1 MLNSSNQPTKN
12 GKNVVSSV
20 YELAFNL
27 INKNYKDI
35 DNKTKVKIINK
46 IIEVL
51 QNGSSYNS
59 INSKIQT
66 SIIGSEDVERYLE
79 STRTSNCSNL
89 INFNTFYYHNEL
101 RVVPSAPEVYFDLN
115 TGDFVREPFEYFLEM
130 KASYTIDDLIDY
142 LGTKPSMS
150 LLFNNRNRLVGG
162 LNSLLAKY
170 DVDKLLFA
178 IDHTDMVYDRRLI
191 KNIFEIEEYMS
202 EAEDSY
208 NMKLTESV
216 INETNKIVPKK
227 RKLFEEKSGM

>member
-66 SIIGSEDVERYLE
+66 SPIGSEDVERYLE
-79 STRTSNCSNL
+79 GTRIGCSNL
-89 INFNTFYYHNEL
+89 INFNIFYYHNEL
-101 RVVPSAPEVYFDLN
+101 RVVPAAPEVYFDLN

>member
-1 MLNSSNQPTKN
+1 VIKN
-12 GKNVVSSV
+12 GRNAVSSV

-27 INKNYKDI
+27 INKNYTQI
-35 DNKTKVKIINK
+35 DKQTKIKIINK

-66 SIIGSEDVERYLE
+66 SPIGSEDVERYLE
-79 STRTSNCSNL
+79 STRVGCSNL

-130 KASYTIDDLIDY
+130 KASYTIDDLINY
-142 LGTKPSMS
+142 LRTKPSMS
-150 LLFNNRNRLVGG
+150 LLFNNENRLVGG
-162 LNSLLAKY
+162 LNSLLGKY
-170 DVDKLLFA
+170 DIDKLLFA
-178 IDHTDMVYDRRLI
+178 IDHIDMVYDRRFL
-191 KNIFEIEEYMS
+191 KNIFEVEEYIK

-216 INETNKIVPKK
+216 VNGTNKIVPKK
-227 RKLFEEKSGM
+227 RELFKEKSGM